1 MRETDWHTDNCS
13 RIMLFCR
20 YARVCYQGLGQSVL
34 PLPEGGDEA
43 KEGFTQERKSELS
56 LEEEWIGFR

>member
-1 MRETDWHTDNCS
+1 M
-13 RIMLFCR
+13 
-20 YARVCYQGLGQSVL
+20 L